1 VLVKNISG
9 VKNMP
14 NVLIISD
21 SLNIPGLISTGF
33 LAAGC
38 TTQSMDVLKFID
50 NGNEVLKNSLCTLLF
65 IDSDFIKRSASFIDE
80 IDQKIK
86 NCASRMPIYLIFEDD
101 YDPCFSAWR
110 LKARRLYESIN
121 QSKRVQEVVKEITK
135 LESNMNSRYSYCS
148 PMDSS

>member
-1 VLVKNISG
+1 
-9 VKNMP
+9 MP

-21 SLNIPGLISTGF
+21 SLNITGLISAGF

-50 NGNEVLKNSLCTLLF
+50 NGNEVLKNSLCALLF
-65 IDSDFIKRSASFIDE
+65 IDSDFIKRSASVIDE

-86 NCASRMPIYLIFEDD
+86 NCASRMPIYLMFEDD
-101 YDPCFSAWR
+101 YDPYFATWR

-121 QSKRVQEVVKEITK
+121 QNQRVEEVVKEITK

-148 PMDSS
+148 PMDSC